1 MQQTQG
7 EVTNVTNTG
16 RSHSYDNAGGNYSFN
31 ELNWESLVQQTQVQ
45 ETVCRVGRISA
56 CV

>member
-7 EVTNVTNTG
+7 EVTSVTNTG

-31 ELNWESLVQQTQVQ
+31 KHNWEPLVQQTQVQ
-45 ETVCRVGRISA
+45 ETVCRGGRISV